1 MKSVHSDRYNR
12 FLKLVI
18 DARKRAELTQQEL
31 ADKLKKP
38 QSYISKYER
47 GERRLDVIEF
57 LEISQILNVD
67 TYNLLRKID
76 SPLSSQDSGGDR

>member
-18 DARKRAELTQQEL
+18 DARKRAGLTQQEL

-57 LEISQILNVD
+57 LEISQLLNVVA
-67 TYNLLRKID
+67 YNLLREID
-76 SPLSSQDSGGDR
+76 SPSSSRDSGGDR

>member
-76 SPLSSQDSGGDR
+76 SPLSSRDSGGDR

>member
-1 MKSVHSDRYNR
+1 LKSVHSDRYNR

-18 DARKRAELTQQEL
+18 DARKRAGLTQQEL

-57 LEISQILNVD
+57 LEISQLLNVVA
-67 TYNLLRKID
+67 YNLLREID
-76 SPLSSQDSGGDR
+76 SPSSSRDSGGDR

>member
-1 MKSVHSDRYNR
+1 LKSVHSDRYNR

>member
-1 MKSVHSDRYNR
+1 LKSVHSDRYNR

-76 SPLSSQDSGGDR
+76 SPLSSRDSGGDR